1 MRHALMAEQKKSEIH
16 QKIKQLTTDCEM
28 LEDLVDQLNQD
39 SVDIKKADEE
49 ERKQIKDAHEEYKKD
64 MGFKIYEIK
73 DQIDT
78 ELKNMAL

>member
-1 MRHALMAEQKKSEIH
+1 MAEQKKAEVH
-16 QKIKQLTTDCEM
+16 QKIKQLTTDCEQ

-39 SVDIKKADEE
+39 AVDIKKEDEE
-49 ERKQIKDAHEEYKKD
+49 DRKNMKEAHEEYKKE

-78 ELKNMAL
+78 ELKNPNIV

>member
-1 MRHALMAEQKKSEIH
+1 
-16 QKIKQLTTDCEM
+16 M

-39 SVDIKKADEE
+39 AGDIKKADEE
-49 ERKQIKDAHEEYKKD
+49 ERNQIKAAHEEYKKE

-78 ELKNMAL
+78 ELKNPNLV